1 MRIYYF
7 QPDFITE
14 KHPSDYT
21 EQEIV
26 SLMETTNEI
35 ECYTPQGFEQAF
47 NDEIISDM
55 GYIRIFQ

>member
-1 MRIYYF
+1 MKIYYF

-14 KHPSDYT
+14 KHPETYT

-26 SLMETTNEI
+26 NLMETTSEI

-47 NDEIISDM
+47 NDKIISDM